1 MPAEVSQMSCSH
13 SPACPGQDDRDA
25 AAAVIVADHCEQGW
39 YRLCNGL
46 ILFED
51 GGCLRAPSHAA

>member
-1 MPAEVSQMSCSH
+1 MSCSH
-13 SPACPGQDDRDA
+13 SPVCPDRDDRDA

-39 YRLCNGL
+39 YRLCNGV

-51 GGCLRAPSHAA
+51 GVCLRFKETTQAA

>member
-1 MPAEVSQMSCSH
+1 MCSH
-13 SPACPGQDDRDA
+13 APVCPDAGASDATA
-25 AAAVIVADHCEQGW
+25 AAIVADHCEQGW

-51 GGCLRAPSHAA
+51 GVCLAEGPPAAAA